1 MRLLTRIRIVI
12 LATLLII
19 SPAQLIQAAP
29 PEPNISSTPPLVPE
43 QSLPVSPDEQADSTY
58 LQTTATILASLP
70 PLKAVLVVG
79 PIDGDY
85 GTWTLREKA
94 NMDLVATE
102 LQANGVT
109 VYKFYTPNNN
119 WEQIKSAAQGAH
131 FFFYRGHGVYWGDPN
146 YPYTVGSLAL
156 KDGIIAPSVLR
167 EDLHLAAN
175 AVVMFYGCYTAG
187 SSSADTIS
195 LRSAEA
201 QRRVVMYAQPFIE
214 NGAGAYFAN
223 WFGDAFQKF
232 VRSLF
237 QGATLGQAYESY
249 FDFNAT
255 TVERYIHPSN
265 PQLSLWLDKDEW
277 YDPKPQYNN
286 AFIGN
291 PAATLADLFTTPISI
306 APQVISYLTEPISSP
321 QILELQ
327 VHSTLSDL
335 SWTTSISPGVSWVTA
350 PTQGSSADPIQVTI
364 TPPAILGVYQATIN
378 IMITS
383 SITDPA
389 GFSIPVYVLVTE
401 EIHKVFLPATSR
413 GR

>member
-19 SPAQLIQAAP
+19 NPAQLSQAAP
-29 PEPNISSTPPLVPE
+29 SEPNIPSSPPLLPE
-43 QSLPVSPDEQADSTY
+43 QSLPVSPDEQLDFTY
-58 LQTTATILASLP
+58 LQTASTTLASLP

-94 NMDLVATE
+94 NMDLVAAE
-102 LQANGVT
+102 LQANGVI
-109 VYKFYTPNNN
+109 VYKFYTPNND
-119 WEQIKSAAQGAH
+119 WEQIKSTAEGAH

-146 YPYTVGSLAL
+146 YPYMVGSLAL
-156 KDGIIAPSVLR
+156 KDGIIAPSVVR
-167 EDLHLAAN
+167 EDLQLADN
-175 AVVMFYGCYTAG
+175 AIVMFYGCYTAG

-195 LRSAEA
+195 LRSTEA
-201 QRRVVMYAQPFIE
+201 QRRVVMYSQPFIE

-223 WFGDAFQKF
+223 WFGDAFQQF

-291 PAATLADLFTTPISI
+291 PAATLVDLFTTPISI
-306 APQVISYLTEPISSP
+306 APQVIGYLTEPISSS
-321 QILELQ
+321 QTLELQ
-327 VHSTLSDL
+327 VNSTLNDL

-350 PTQGSSADPIQVTI
+350 PTQGTTADPIQVTI
-364 TPPAILGVYQATIN
+364 TPPAILGVYQTTIN
-378 IMITS
+378 IVIDSTT
-383 SITDPA
+383 TDPLE
-389 GFSIPVYVLVTE
+389 FSIPVYVQVTE
-401 EIHKVFLPATSR
+401 KIHNVFLPATSR
-413 GR
+413 GG

>member
-29 PEPNISSTPPLVPE
+29 PEPNIPSTPPLIPE
-43 QSLPVSPDEQADSTY
+43 LSLPVSTDQLLESDS
-58 LQTTATILASLP
+58 LQTAATLLAPLP

-85 GTWTLREKA
+85 GTWTQREKS
-94 NMDLVATE
+94 NMDLVAEE
-102 LQANGVT
+102 LETNGVV

-146 YPYTVGSLAL
+146 YPYAVGSLAL
-156 KDGIIAPSVLR
+156 KDGIVSPSAVR
-167 EDLHLAAN
+167 EELHLAGN
-175 AVVMFYGCYTAG
+175 AIVMFYGCYTAG

-201 QRRVVMYAQPFIE
+201 QRRVVMYAQPFID

-232 VRSLF
+232 VRYLF
-237 QGATLGQAYESY
+237 QGATLGQAYETY

-255 TVERYIHPSN
+255 TVERYVHPSY

-277 YDPKPQYNN
+277 YAPKPQYNN

-291 PAATLADLFTTPISI
+291 PTATLADLFGSPISI
-306 APQVISYLTEPISSP
+306 APQTISYLTEPISAP
-321 QILELQ
+321 QTIELL
-327 VHSTLSDL
+327 VNSTVSNLA
-335 SWTTSISPGVSWVTA
+335 WATSINPEVSWVTA
-350 PTQGSSADPIQVTI
+350 PTQGTTADPILVTI
-364 TPPAILGVYQATIN
+364 MPPSILGTYQATIN
-378 IMITS
+378 ILITS
-383 SITDPA
+383 SVTEPVEI
-389 GFSIPVYVLVTE
+389 SIPVYVLVTDK
-401 EIHKVFLPATSR
+401 IHNVFLPATSR
-413 GR
+413 